1 MKILGYD
8 LTQVTNK
15 IVHPETE
22 QIGKF
27 TIITQASQ
35 RRTVDIGDYIKALQ
49 LAESKR
55 KPLRYAL
62 YDQYQESIDYVPHLK
77 ALLELRQLNL
87 LSKEFRFTVN
97 GKVDETMTPWIQSPE
112 FKNFLRDILDTKFW
126 GFSLFD
132 FTDSKGEWFAYDLI
146 NRKHVD
152 PILEVVYKYQN
163 GTAPTPYNTK
173 ERLKYVMPVGN
184 QTDLGMLKNATPI
197 AIHIRNMT
205 GDMMNYVELAGNNFT
220 VYKDKTGDPKIATQI
235 GQAEKNKSGSGYVQ
249 VPAGVE
255 REIENQSSSQQNEL
269 FKGVH
274 DLLNKE
280 LSKLI
285 LGSTMGIEDGSS
297 LSQAEVHE
305 RTMGKV
311 FQSDTRFVLD
321 VLNYDFTDKLV
332 IWNKNIAGRFEI
344 AQTSKTEPLAV
355 SLGVGGTQ
363 SLQSILVDPNLSPEQ
378 KKNII
383 ITLFGIGEE
392 DADKMTAGA
401 TPTKQSQPEPEPDKD
416 DNGES

>member
-1 MKILGYD
+1 MKILGYE
-8 LTQVTNK
+8 LNRVVNK
-15 IVHPETE
+15 IINPEKE
-22 QIGKF
+22 EIGKF

-49 LAESKR
+49 LAESRR

-97 GKVDETMTPWIQSPE
+97 GVVDESMTPWIQSPE

-132 FTDSKGEWFAYDLI
+132 FTDSKGEWFTYDLI

-152 PILEVVYKYQN
+152 PITEVVYKYQN
-163 GTAPTPYNTK
+163 GTSPIPYNTN
-173 ERLKYVMPVGN
+173 ERLKYVLPIGN
-184 QTDLGMLKNATPI
+184 KTDLGLLKNATPI

-220 VYKDKTGDPKIATQI
+220 VYKDKTGDPKLATQI

-311 FQSDTRFVLD
+311 FQSDIRYTLD
-321 VLNYDFTDKLV
+321 VLNYDFADKLQL
-332 IWNKNIAGRFEI
+332 WGKNPAGRFEI

-363 SLQSILVDPNLSPEQ
+363 SLQSILVDPNLQPEQ

-383 ITLFGIGEE
+383 ITVFGISEE
-392 DADKMTAGA
+392 DADKMT
-401 TPTKQSQPEPEPDKD
+401 TTTQEQTQPNNEQ
-416 DNGES
+416 

>member
-1 MKILGYD
+1 MKILGIE
-8 LTQVTNK
+8 TRWITNK
-15 IVHPETE
+15 IVNPETE

-35 RRTVDIGDYIKALQ
+35 RRTVDIDVYIKALQ
-49 LAESKR
+49 LAESRR
-55 KPLRYAL
+55 KPLRYSL
-62 YDQYQESIDYVPHLK
+62 YDLYQESIDYVPHLK

-97 GKVDETMTPWIQSPE
+97 GVVDESMTPWIQSPE

-132 FTDSKGEWFAYDLI
+132 FTDSKGDWFTYDLV

-152 PILEVVYKYQN
+152 PITEVVYKYQN
-163 GTAPTPYNTK
+163 GTSPIPYNTN
-173 ERLKYVMPVGN
+173 ERLKYVLPVGN
-184 QTDLGMLKNATPI
+184 KTDLGLLKNATPI

-249 VPAGVE
+249 VPSGVE

-311 FQSDTRFVLD
+311 FQSDIRYTLD
-321 VLNYDFTDKLV
+321 VLNYDFADKLKL
-332 IWNKNIAGRFEI
+332 WDKNPAGRFEI

-363 SLQSILVDPNLSPEQ
+363 SLQAILVDSVLTTEQ

-383 ITLFGIGEE
+383 ITLFGISEE
-392 DADKMTAGA
+392 DADKMTA
-401 TPTKQSQPEPEPDKD
+401 TTQEQTQPNNDPPQ
-416 DNGES
+416 N

>member
-1 MKILGYD
+1 MKILGYE
-8 LTQVTNK
+8 LNRVVNK
-15 IVHPETE
+15 IINPEKE
-22 QIGKF
+22 EIGKF

-49 LAESKR
+49 LAESRR

-97 GKVDETMTPWIQSPE
+97 GVVDESMTPWIQSPE

-132 FTDSKGEWFAYDLI
+132 FTDSKGEWFTYDLI

-152 PILEVVYKYQN
+152 PITEVVYKYQN
-163 GTAPTPYNTK
+163 GTSPIPYNTN
-173 ERLKYVMPVGN
+173 ERLKYVLPVGN
-184 QTDLGMLKNATPI
+184 KTDLGLLKNATPI

-305 RTMGKV
+305 RTMGKG
-311 FQSDTRFVLD
+311 
-321 VLNYDFTDKLV
+321 
-332 IWNKNIAGRFEI
+332 I
-344 AQTSKTEPLAV
+344 
-355 SLGVGGTQ
+355 
-363 SLQSILVDPNLSPEQ
+363 SI
-378 KKNII
+378 
-383 ITLFGIGEE
+383 
-392 DADKMTAGA
+392 
-401 TPTKQSQPEPEPDKD
+401 
-416 DNGES
+416 